1 MFGQRSKWAVF
12 LVSAILI
19 GIALPAL
26 GSLRLAL
33 ALPFLSAGSSIAAS
47 DGRGEEQSAV
57 AAETVVA
64 NSCTTPCVTPRRRIA
79 HSPHSD
85 YRLALTAIAA
95 PDTARPQVAHP
106 RPRGDNRI
114 RTVALRRAS
123 PFRAPPGLP
132 LFS

>member
-12 LVSAILI
+12 LVNAIFI
-19 GIALPAL
+19 GIALPTF

-47 DGRGEEQSAV
+47 DSRGEEQSAV
-57 AAETVVA
+57 TAETTVA
-64 NSCTTPCVTPRRRIA
+64 NGSATPCIAPRRRIA
-79 HSPHSD
+79 HSPHEEC
-85 YRLALTAIAA
+85 RLALTAVA
-95 PDTARPQVAHP
+95 PPETARPQVAHP
-106 RPRGDNRI
+106 RPRGDGRI
-114 RTVALRRAS
+114 RTVTLRRAA